1 MQHAMSQ
8 QPDRLPQPLKW
19 LMIALI
25 TLALACALAA
35 PAPDIDWSK
44 DESLSGTVVLQKKVY
59 DDDGK
64 VVDTDHHFDAV
75 LADSVH
81 NPTAL
86 KAILSAS
93 HHLTQTVPLHFN
105 SAAPRAPPA
114 LLI

>member
-1 MQHAMSQ
+1 MQQ
-8 QPDRLPQPLKW
+8 QPDSLPLPFKW

-35 PAPDIDWSK
+35 PAPAIDWSK
-44 DESLSGTVVLQKKVY
+44 DESLSSTVVLQKKVY
-59 DDDGK
+59 DDDDGK
-64 VVDTDHHFDAV
+64 VVDTDQHFDAV

-81 NPTAL
+81 NPTVL

-93 HHLTQTVPLHFN
+93 RQLTQTVPLHFN

-114 LLI
+114 LLRI

>member
-1 MQHAMSQ
+1 M
-8 QPDRLPQPLKW
+8 PLPFRW

-44 DESLSGTVVLQKKVY
+44 DESLSSTIVLQKKVY
-59 DDDGK
+59 DDNAGK
-64 VVDTDHHFDAV
+64 VVDNDQPFDAV

-81 NPTAL
+81 NPNVL
-86 KAILSAS
+86 KAILSVS
-93 HHLTQTVPLHFN
+93 RHLTQSVPLHFN

-114 LLI
+114 LLHS